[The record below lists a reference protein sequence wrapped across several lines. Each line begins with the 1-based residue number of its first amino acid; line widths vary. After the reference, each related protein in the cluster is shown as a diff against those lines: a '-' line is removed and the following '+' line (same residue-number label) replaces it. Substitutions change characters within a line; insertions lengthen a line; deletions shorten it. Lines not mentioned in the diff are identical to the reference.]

1 MRMRSWLAVFVVMI
15 LVSPSLLAQR
25 GGGHGGGHAGGFTGS
40 RGFGGGTGFSGGMGA
55 GHGMSFPA
63 PRVNFPSNFAS
74 APRMAYP
81 TRSFSSYPR
90 TNYSMSG
97 YPANRVPYG
106 QVRSQGIKRGPY
118 PGNGSSGRSRSR
130 YPYRRPYFYASATY
144 LTPGLLNYWPYFGD
158 WGSSYDD
165 SGSSYQDTSAE
176 QTDAAQNEAYAPE
189 AEQQTWGAPTYSS
202 APSAEPAPEP
212 AVTLVFKDGHSIEIH
227 NYAATSRTI
236 LLLDQASSGRTSQVS
251 LDEIDLAAT
260 ERVNREAGVDFNLPA
275 AK

>member
-25 GGGHGGGHAGGFTGS
+25 GGGHGGGHAGGFGGS
-40 RGFGGGTGFSGGMGA
+40 RGFGGGPGFSGGM

-74 APRMAYP
+74 APRMTYP

-90 TNYSMSG
+90 TNYSTPGYSG
-97 YPANRVPYG
+97 SRAPYG
-106 QVRSQGIKRGPY
+106 QVRPQGVKRGPY
-118 PGNGSSGRSRSR
+118 PGNGSRGR
-130 YPYRRPYFYASATY
+130 YPYRRPYFYASSTY
-144 LTPGLLNYWPYFGD
+144 LAPGLLNYWPYFGD

-165 SGSSYQDTSAE
+165 SGSSYQDTGAE
-176 QTDAAQNEAYAPE
+176 QTDNGQNEAYAPE
-189 AEQQTWGAPTYSS
+189 AEQQSWGPPPAYSS
-202 APSAEPAPEP
+202 APSAEPSPEP
-212 AVTLVFKDGHSIEIH
+212 AVTLVFKDGHSLEVH
-227 NYAATSRTI
+227 NYAATPTTI

-251 LDEIDLAAT
+251 LDQIDLAAT

-275 AK
+275 AR